1 MQENPKPNHDIGARL
16 MQHRRT
22 LYSYVFACVRD
33 EHTAEDIVQD
43 VAQIAISS
51 IDSLRDPE
59 RFSNWLFGI
68 ARRRVLMEFRN
79 HKREQVMPPDVV
91 ELLAVAS
98 ENTSLNTVSRRKQF
112 LTECIE
118 DLPDEMQAILRHRYD
133 GSVQDISELAVRFD
147 RTVQAVYGVL
157 KRLRVKLAT
166 CVERKLAEAGP

>member
-1 MQENPKPNHDIGARL
+1 MQEHQGSVGDIGARL

-22 LYSYVFACVRD
+22 LYSYVFACVRN

-43 VAQIAISS
+43 IAQIAITS
-51 IDSLRDPE
+51 IDSLRDPD

-79 HKREQVMPPDVV
+79 KQHEQVMPPDVV
-91 ELLAVAS
+91 ELLAVEA
-98 ENTSLNTVSRRKQF
+98 ENTSIDGISRRKQF

-118 DLPDEMQAILRHRYD
+118 ELPDNMREILRHRYD
-133 GSVQDISELAVRFD
+133 GSVQDVSELADRFG

-157 KRLRVKLAT
+157 KRLRIKLAG
-166 CVERKLAEAGP
+166 CVEQKLAEADA

>member
-91 ELLAVAS
+91 ELLALAS
-98 ENTSLNTVSRRKQF
+98 ENTSLNAVSRRKQF

-133 GSVQDISELAVRFD
+133 GSVQDISELAARFD

-166 CVERKLAEAGP
+166 CVERKLSEASP